1 MAFVAGDRVRVKLST
16 VGSLAPGTLQP
27 QPPLVGVVTAAAP
40 GVNDVTFS
48 GQEALTGVPDAALD
62 KITDTAS
69 PIQLAVFL
77 DKVVVGIAVPATA
90 TKPLVPYSDAYIG
103 RVVDVY
109 DVNAPGSTKVLI
121 RSLSNGMY
129 YELPFP
135 SVHPLEDR

>member
-27 QPPLVGVVTAAAP
+27 QPPLVGVVTAAAA

-69 PIQLAVFL
+69 PIPRDVFL
-77 DKVVVGIAVPATA
+77 DKVVVGILTAATA

-109 DVNAPGSTKVLI
+109 DVNNGTTKVLI

-129 YELPFP
+129 YELPFA
-135 SVHPLEDR
+135 SVFVLGDR